1 MPVLKASIR
10 SVSSDFGARFTC
22 AQLMNHPLHQLPSLD
37 LLRGFVAVARRMS
50 ITLAAADLFLTQSA
64 VSRQIRSLE
73 EELGVALFER
83 RHRGI
88 ALTPA
93 GERLFRHADAWF
105 DQLGEVLASLRPADA
120 AAPVTVTSTIAVTT
134 LWLLPQL
141 GRFQSAH
148 PALDVRVAAGNRVVA
163 DLQREGVDLALR
175 YCTREQAPPR
185 AEHLFDERIVPV
197 ASPSL
202 GLRRVAGA
210 AALRRLT
217 LLEYE
222 DVARPWLQW
231 NGWLQAA
238 GKTPVGPLG
247 RLRFNQYDQ
256 VIQSALAGHGVALG
270 RAPLIAP
277 MLADGR
283 LVAVEGLSAPAR
295 PDYAYWL
302 ILREGT
308 PPVAA
313 LRFAD
318 WLREAARETR
328 ALLETLF

>member
-1 MPVLKASIR
+1 
-10 SVSSDFGARFTC
+10 
-22 AQLMNHPLHQLPSLD
+22 MNHPLHRLPPLD

-64 VSRQIRSLE
+64 VSRQIRGLE
-73 EELGVALFER
+73 DELGVALFER

-105 DQLGEVLASLRPADA
+105 DQLGEVLVSLRPA
-120 AAPVTVTSTIAVTT
+120 AAPVTVTATIAVTT

-141 GRFQSAH
+141 GRFQAAH
-148 PALDVRVAAGNRVVA
+148 PALDVRVAAGNRIVA

-175 YCTREQAPPR
+175 YCTREQAPPQ

-202 GLRRVAGA
+202 GLQRVDGA
-210 AALRRLT
+210 AALGRLT
-217 LLEYE
+217 LLEYD

-231 NGWLQAA
+231 SGWLQVAA
-238 GKTPVGPLG
+238 SASTEPLG

-283 LVAVEGLSAPAR
+283 LHVVEGLRAPAR

-308 PPVAA
+308 PPEAA
-313 LRFAD
+313 LRFAE

-328 ALLETLF
+328 ELLDRLF

>member
-1 MPVLKASIR
+1 MPLLKASIEPG
-10 SVSSDFGARFTC
+10 SSDFDARFAC
-22 AQLMNHPLHQLPSLD
+22 VALMNNPLHRLPSLD

-50 ITLAAADLFLTQSA
+50 ITLAAGDLFLTQSA

-73 EELGVALFER
+73 DELGVALFER

-88 ALTPA
+88 VLTPA

-105 DQLGEVLASLRPADA
+105 DQLGEVLAALRPDSA
-120 AAPVTVTSTIAVTT
+120 AAPVNVTATIAVTA

-141 GRFQSAH
+141 GRFQAEH
-148 PALDVRVAAGNRVVA
+148 PALDVRVAAGNRVVP

-175 YCTREQAPPR
+175 YCTREQAPAS

-197 ASPSL
+197 ASPAL
-202 GLRRVAGA
+202 GLGRLNSAK
-210 AALRRLT
+210 ALSRLT

-231 NGWLQAA
+231 SGWLQARG
-238 GKTPVGPLG
+238 GKPAEPLG
-247 RLRFNQYDQ
+247 HLRFVQYDQ
-256 VIQSALAGHGVALG
+256 VIQSALAGLGIALG

-277 MLADGR
+277 MIADGR
-283 LVAVEGLSAPAR
+283 LQVVEGLTAPAQS
-295 PDYAYWL
+295 DYAYWL

-308 PPVAA
+308 LPSAA

-328 ALLETLF
+328 AQLDALF